1 VSARATHL
9 KAATENVFVTT
20 IERKQMSNKTTFKR
34 IALAVVAALGFG
46 VIASG
51 PSSAGVT
58 NLTVTTTNGTATT
71 LNSDSSTA
79 AVISVS
85 LLTLTTSDSISVA
98 VTQRTALPT
107 GANINGAALYWTD
120 SSTATGVSV
129 GDFDTSTAAGL
140 LDDTDVKAQPRFVRS
155 ESVTTAATKMNSY
168 NQGIRWYAGNV
179 ANLQTSA
186 TFKFDLG
193 ETVTTTYS
201 NSSTLVAGTYG
212 FNVVVTY
219 YDATDVKRVETKPF
233 DIVVSKTAATLA
245 AESRV
250 VDPAKT
256 IAQLSGGDGAAGT
269 TVGYSATVTTTDSA
283 VSVVST
289 AASTNHATILVR
301 TFNATGAA
309 APESVTATISGAG
322 ILCNA
327 SAVCGSSLTLN
338 GTTGIETLTVRANGT
353 AGIAKID
360 VKTTS
365 KTFPTKSLTFFATAP
380 STLTPA
386 VEIPVISTA
395 ATSDVVSVA
404 GKDANGSVW
413 AGTLTLYSLDT
424 AVATAGACTF
434 NATDQVHYCAVTGVA
449 AGTAKLQAGNASTL
463 AAATVKSAEWS
474 GPVVNP
480 NIANSVS
487 ISFDKAAYAP
497 GEKARIY
504 VTPLDASGKAIAGGS
519 VSNLLATGGISPS
532 VAFSSGSDTVTA
544 TTLTVASASSATT
557 GAKAGSAMYTVYMP
571 FGKGTVTLTAKGG
584 TALPASS
591 QVALTASASVVD
603 DSVDAAVDAAQEATD
618 AAIAATDA
626 AILAQEAADEAASAA
641 IAAQETAQAAVDA
654 VTALSAEVTKLVAQL
669 ATVQK
674 LLTRVAKKVGLKI

>member
-34 IALAVVAALGFG
+34 IALAVVAVLGFG
-46 VIASG
+46 VLSVA
-51 PSSAGVT
+51 PSSAAVT
-58 NLTVTTTNGTATT
+58 NLEVTTTNGTPTT

-79 AVISVS
+79 AVISVRM
-85 LLTLTTSDSISVA
+85 LTLGASDSVSVA

-107 GANINGAALYWTD
+107 GAAIQGAALYWVD
-120 SSTATGVSV
+120 SSTATGASPANA
-129 GDFDTSTAAGL
+129 FDTGT
-140 LDDTDVKAQPRFVRS
+140 
-155 ESVTTAATKMNSY
+155 VTTSATAGATVARWVRAESTTAGATNAYTS
-168 NQGIRWYAGNV
+168 GIRYAPGI
-179 ANLQTSA
+179 ANLNTTA

-193 ETVTTTYS
+193 ETTTVT
-201 NSSTLVAGTYG
+201 NAKGSTLVAGTYG
-212 FNVVVTY
+212 FTAVVTY
-219 YDATDVKRVETKPF
+219 IASNGALTVTTKDF
-233 DIVVSKTAATLA
+233 DITVSKTAATLA

-309 APESVTATISGAG
+309 APESVTATISDAG

-353 AGIAKID
+353 AGIAKI
-360 VKTTS
+360 VIKTTS

-404 GKDANGSVW
+404 GKDVNGSVW

-480 NIANSVS
+480 NIASSVS

-669 ATVQK
+669 ATLQK
-674 LLTRVAKKVGLKI
+674 LLNRVAKRVGVKL